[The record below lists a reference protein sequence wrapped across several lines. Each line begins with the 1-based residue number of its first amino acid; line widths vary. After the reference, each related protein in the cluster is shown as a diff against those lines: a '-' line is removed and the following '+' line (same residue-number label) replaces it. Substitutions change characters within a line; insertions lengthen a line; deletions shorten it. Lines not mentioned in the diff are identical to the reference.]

1 MTAKKSVTVVGLGPM
16 GRSMVRAFLAADYDV
31 TVWNRTA
38 AKADEMAA
46 LGAKRA
52 ETVADALDANELV
65 VLSLTHYQAMYD
77 VLGQAPD
84 HLKGK
89 VVANLSSDSPE
100 KTRAGAAWAVERGA
114 RYLAAGFMSQG
125 DDITHPD
132 SYLYFSGPQDVFDA
146 YAELLRPLSRQEY
159 LGEDYGLAQI
169 FYQAEL
175 ALFHAFLIGWEQALA
190 IVERSGGD
198 LDRFVAGASGHPN
211 SYRDFMREFAE
222 GAKHGGWGDL
232 HSFKMMHAGAQH
244 VIEAS
249 EDVGVDA
256 SLTRTVQDFYRR
268 AVEATEAAGS
278 PVPVYRLISGA
289 AAEPAA

>member
-1 MTAKKSVTVVGLGPM
+1 MSAKNSVTVIGLGPM
-16 GRSMVRAFLAADYDV
+16 GRSMVKAFLDAGVEV

-38 AKADEMAA
+38 AKADAMVE

-52 ETVADALDANELV
+52 ATVAEALDANEVTV
-65 VLSLTHYQAMYD
+65 VSLTHYQAMYD
-77 VLGQAPD
+77 VLGQAED

-89 VVANLSSDSPE
+89 AIANLSSDSPE
-100 KTRAGAAWAVERGA
+100 NTRKGAEWALGHGA
-114 RYLAAGFMSQG
+114 RYLVGGFMSQG
-125 DDITHPD
+125 DDIAHPD

-146 YAELLRPLSRQEY
+146 HRDLLRPLSRQEY
-159 LGEDYGLAQI
+159 LGEDYGLAQV

-190 IVERSGGD
+190 IVDRSGAD
-198 LDRFVAGASGHPN
+198 IDRFVANASGHPN

-222 GAKHGGWGDL
+222 AAKAGGWGDL

-249 EDVGVDA
+249 VDVGVDA
-256 SLTRTVQDFYRR
+256 SLTETVQDFYQR
-268 AVEATEAAGS
+268 AIDASEQAGR
-278 PVPVYRLISGA
+278 PVPVYRILRGTDA
-289 AAEPAA
+289 